1 LLCIVVLALAVG
13 ALSACVPPP
22 GGTAPARHPNPFFCQ
37 KLQNGSIRASQ
48 GAQMYCFGPSAARR
62 FSAPRAG
69 LAAPLAGANVA
80 ASNLAEDV
88 APNGSRGYG
97 QSETSVAVNGAYVVE
112 AWNDATAFFSPCGA
126 PQYKE
131 EVEGFAF
138 SSNGGRTFHDM
149 GGLPNNDCNNNFYVS
164 DPSVATATIGGT
176 AYFYVAGMYDSVTGT
191 GPSFIAMSVCTAT
204 GTGTGAN
211 LACSQP
217 VRIAQSS
224 ECGTMFGE
232 QFCSFLD
239 KDFLA
244 VDAVRQRLYVS
255 FTEFGSFSPTNR
267 IELGACDIS
276 NPSVPVCF
284 NARYG
289 NAPQPPYLVVAPTP
303 PNPCENEGAYP
314 AVDPGNGDVY
324 VAYEHNIATS
334 LSNAG
339 PCAVDPVRNVVARI
353 PYANLALPFAG
364 GGPAKTAAVNVTSMA
379 SAVIPGFTG
388 FPQDFPRIAVSR
400 PFNTVSIVW
409 NDSRFHPLG
418 DILMQSYTLGT
429 LTAAT
434 GPVRLNANVGGLH
447 FLPALRNAD
456 SSGRLDVSW
465 YERAQAG
472 TTLTNV
478 VAATGVAPTAT
489 TTPSTGVTVTDVA
502 TDWNTVSSDINPN
515 FGDYTDNYVLPGG
528 SPHRVAVAWAD
539 GRSGTPQAFFATVTG
554 T

>member
-1 LLCIVVLALAVG
+1 MIVLSLAVG
-13 ALSACVPPP
+13 ALSACVPPS
-22 GGTAPARHPNPFFCQ
+22 GGTPRVRHPNPFFCQ

-48 GAQMYCFGPSAARR
+48 GAEMYCFGPSAAGMVA
-62 FSAPRAG
+62 APQVNP
-69 LAAPLAGANVA
+69 AAPLAGGNVA

-88 APNGSRGYG
+88 APNGTRGYG
-97 QSETSVAVNGAYVVE
+97 QSETSVAVNGSYVVE
-112 AWNDATAFFSPCGA
+112 AWNDATAFFSPCGS

-176 AYFYVAGMYDSVTGT
+176 AYFYVAGMYDSVSGA

-204 GTGTGAN
+204 GTGTSAN

-224 ECGTMFGE
+224 ECGTMFGQ

-244 VDAVRQRLYVS
+244 VDPVRQRLYVS
-255 FTEFGSFSPTNR
+255 FTEFGSISLTNQ
-267 IELGACDIS
+267 IELGVCDIS
-276 NPSVPVCF
+276 NPTVPVCF
-284 NARYG
+284 NAGYG
-289 NAPQPPYLVVAPTP
+289 SAPEPPYLVVAPTS
-303 PNPCENEGAYP
+303 PNLCENEGAYP
-314 AVDPGNGDVY
+314 AVDPANGDVY
-324 VAYEHNIATS
+324 VAYEHNIETS
-334 LSNAG
+334 LTSGG
-339 PCAVDPVRNVVARI
+339 PCAVDPVRNVVTRI
-353 PYANLALPFAG
+353 PYANLTLPFASG
-364 GGPAKTAAVNVTSMA
+364 GSAKSVAVNVTSMS
-379 SAVIPGFTG
+379 SAFVPGYNRFP
-388 FPQDFPRIAVSR
+388 PQDFPRIAVSR

-418 DILMQSYTLGT
+418 DILMQSYALGT
-429 LTAAT
+429 LTAAA
-434 GPVRLNANVGGLH
+434 GPVRLNASVGGLH

-465 YERAQAG
+465 YERAQAA
-472 TTLTNV
+472 TTLTS
-478 VAATGVAPTAT
+478 VAAATSVAPTAT
-489 TTPSTGVTVTDVA
+489 TPPSTSVTVTNVP
-502 TDWNTVSSDINPN
+502 TDWNAVSSDIVPN

-528 SPHRVAVAWAD
+528 SPHTVAVAWAD
-539 GRSGTPQAFFATVTG
+539 GRAGTPQAFFTTVTG